1 LELPFLLLPSGR
13 YGTELL
19 RYRNPQLLLAFKRAT
34 DPFFYFSTRVIG
46 LKNQEYYKVGNF
58 FTLEIYDE
66 DQAALE
72 MK

>member
-1 LELPFLLLPSGR
+1 MELNSSG
-13 YGTELL
+13 
-19 RYRNPQLLLAFKRAT
+19 RNPQLLLAFKRAT

>member
-1 LELPFLLLPSGR
+1 M
-13 YGTELL
+13 
-19 RYRNPQLLLAFKRAT
+19 LLAFKRAT